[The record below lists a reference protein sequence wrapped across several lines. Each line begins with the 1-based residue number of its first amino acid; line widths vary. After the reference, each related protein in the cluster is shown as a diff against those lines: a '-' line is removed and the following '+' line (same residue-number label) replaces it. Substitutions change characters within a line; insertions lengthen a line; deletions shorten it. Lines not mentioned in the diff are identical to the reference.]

1 MKSSVI
7 TLPPVIVI
15 VIVRHRIPQSQM
27 TQCHCH
33 GLDHGHGETTINLAR
48 REIKRINNWFGTV
61 PKSFKSIDFKLFDC
75 TMATLHKL
83 YMLA

>member
-15 VIVRHRIPQSQM
+15 VIVRHIESLNHKLHNNATGMPMASIM
-27 TQCHCH
+27 
-33 GLDHGHGETTINLAR
+33 EPWAW

-61 PKSFKSIDFKLFDC
+61 PEFQIN
-75 TMATLHKL
+75 
-83 YMLA
+83 